1 MRESTERMRGLP
13 LVGRALTCFLCLA
26 LGEIARG
33 GDGVASLELAELLAI
48 ARADNPAIRAARAR
62 AGAMQQRPVQEGTL
76 PDPMLGVRFHNE
88 TFDEITWGDSEF
100 SYLELA
106 LEQEIPFPGKLGL
119 REQIASR
126 EAGRERAMRDATE
139 LMVLSE
145 VASRYHEIALIERT
159 TAILRE
165 SDAALDL
172 IVRQASARYGVG
184 MAAQQDVLRASL
196 ERGALR
202 ERMTMLEQKRAVAG
216 AALGALL
223 GRPSDDS
230 LPGRFDFVAPAPI
243 EPLADLVERLRD
255 RAPELRAAQEGV
267 LRSDAALDLARRDY
281 FPDFALMGAYMNK
294 QGLAAEW
301 ELGVRVNV
309 PLYFWRRQ
317 RAAVTEQRLAKRAA
331 ERTRDGERL
340 DLEARLRELHAMAE
354 TSGRLVELYDGS
366 LIPQAS
372 LTLESARASYEVGSV
387 DLLTTL
393 NAFTALLEYRI
404 RDAEEKTSQK
414 RARAEIAPL
423 IGETPLGE
431 RIGGVP

>member
-1 MRESTERMRGLP
+1 MS
-13 LVGRALTCFLCLA
+13 LA
-26 LGEIARG
+26 LAG
-33 GDGVASLELAELLAI
+33 GASAEDTGAPLDLPALLAS
-48 ARADNPAIRAARAR
+48 ARAANPAIRSAEARA
-62 AGAMQQRPVQEGTL
+62 AAMKQRPIQEGTL

-88 TFDEITWGDSEF
+88 SFDEITWGDSEF

-119 REQIASR
+119 REQIATR
-126 EAGRERAMRDATE
+126 EAERERAMRDVTE
-139 LMVLSE
+139 LMVLAE
-145 VASRYHEIALIERT
+145 VASRYHELALIDRT
-159 TAILRE
+159 TEILRE
-165 SDAALDL
+165 SGGALDL
-172 IVRQASARYGVG
+172 IARQAAARYSVG
-184 MAAQQDVLRASL
+184 AAAQQDLLRASL

-202 ERMTMLEQKRAVAG
+202 ERLTMLEQKRAAAA

-223 GRPSDDS
+223 GRESDQ
-230 LPGRFDFVAPAPI
+230 LLAGRFEFLATAPL
-243 EPLADLVERLRD
+243 EPLSDLLQRLRE
-255 RAPELRAAQEGV
+255 RAPELRAAQEDV
-267 LRSDAALDLARRDY
+267 LRSDAALDLARREY

-294 QGLAAEW
+294 QGLVAEW
-301 ELGVRVNV
+301 ELGVRVTV

-317 RAAVTEQRLAKRAA
+317 RAAVSEQRLAKRAA
-331 ERTRDGERL
+331 ERARDGERL

-393 NAFTALLEYRI
+393 NAYTALLEYRI
-404 RDAEEKTSQK
+404 RDAEEKTGQK

-431 RIGGVP
+431 RIGGAP

>member
-1 MRESTERMRGLP
+1 MRILL
-13 LVGRALTCFLCLA
+13 LVGRALSCCVCLA
-26 LGEIARG
+26 LGGAARAA
-33 GDGVASLELAELLAI
+33 DSVPSLELAELLAV
-48 ARADNPAIRAARAR
+48 ARADNPAIRSAQAR
-62 AGAMQQRPVQEGTL
+62 AGAMQQRPIQEGTL

-100 SYLELA
+100 SFLELA

-126 EAGRERAMRDATE
+126 EAEREGAMRDATE

-145 VASRYHEIALIERT
+145 VASRYHELALVDRT
-159 TAILRE
+159 TEILRE
-165 SDAALDL
+165 SDGALDR
-172 IVRQASARYGVG
+172 IVRQAAARYSVG
-184 MAAQQDVLRASL
+184 TVAQQDVLRASL

-202 ERMTMLEQKRAVAG
+202 ERITMLEQKRAAAG
-216 AALGALL
+216 AALSALL
-223 GRPSDDS
+223 GRASDDP
-230 LPGRFDFVAPAPI
+230 LAGRFEFLETAPL
-243 EPLADLVERLRD
+243 EPLSELVKRLRE
-255 RAPELRAAQEGV
+255 RAPELRAAQEDV
-267 LRSDAALDLARRDY
+267 LRSDAALSLARRDY

-301 ELGVRVNV
+301 ELGIRVSV

-317 RAAVTEQRLAKRAA
+317 RAAVIEQRLEKRAA
-331 ERTRDGERL
+331 ERAREGERL

-354 TSGRLVELYDGS
+354 TSGRLVDLYDGS
-366 LIPQAS
+366 LIPQAA

-387 DLLTTL
+387 DLLSTL

-423 IGETPLGE
+423 VGETPLGE
-431 RIGGVP
+431 RIGGAP

>member
-1 MRESTERMRGLP
+1 MGVTLD
-13 LVGRALTCFLCLA
+13 LA
-26 LGEIARG
+26 Q
-33 GDGVASLELAELLAI
+33 LLAA
-48 ARADNPAIRAARAR
+48 ARADNPAIRS
-62 AGAMQQRPVQEGTL
+62 AGAKTAAMQQRPIQEGTL

-88 TFDEITWGDSEF
+88 SFDSITWGDSEF

-106 LEQEIPFPGKLGL
+106 LEQEVPFPGKLGL
-119 REQIASR
+119 REQIATR
-126 EAGRERAMRDATE
+126 EADRERAMRDAVE

-145 VASRYHEIALIERT
+145 VASRYHELALIDRT
-159 TAILRE
+159 TEILRE
-165 SDAALDL
+165 SGGALDL
-172 IVRQASARYGVG
+172 IMRQAAARYSVG
-184 MAAQQDVLRASL
+184 AAAQQDVLRASL
-196 ERGALR
+196 ELGGLR
-202 ERMTMLEQKRAVAG
+202 ERVTMLEQRRAAAD
-216 AALGALL
+216 AALSALL
-223 GRPSDDS
+223 GRSADDP
-230 LPGRFDFVAPAPI
+230 LAGRFEFLAAASL
-243 EPLADLVERLRD
+243 EPLSELVQRLRE
-255 RAPELRAAQEGV
+255 RAPELRAAQEDV

-281 FPDFALMGAYMNK
+281 FPDFSLMGAYMNK
-294 QGLAAEW
+294 QGLVAEW
-301 ELGVRVNV
+301 ELGVRVTV

-331 ERTRDGERL
+331 ERARDGERL

-354 TSGRLVELYDGS
+354 TSGRLVDLYDGS
-366 LIPQAS
+366 LIPQAA

-431 RIGGVP
+431 RIGGAP